1 MEVSAWGPVW
11 TGKVDGWS
19 VKAWRQWLTDVP
31 EQRVVGLHLPAPDD
45 IPDAGH
51 PVGKERKD
59 GHEQRE
65 NHGTAL
71 RVPLQLL
78 QQP

>member
-1 MEVSAWGPVW
+1 MKVW
-11 TGKVDGWS
+11 D
-19 VKAWRQWLTDVP
+19 QWLTNVP
-31 EQRVVGLHLPAPDD
+31 EQRVIGLHLPAPDD

-51 PVGKERKD
+51 PMSKECKN

-65 NHGTAL
+65 HHRTAL

-78 QQP
+78 QQPQQPQEPYRFQQVYQ